1 MKNVTIVLN
10 LSLRS
15 IRLIVFDPKGRKVYE
30 DWLPVRTYING
41 LSVEQDP
48 NEWWDLLLELLRKFS
63 RENPIADVT
72 AITVTSSALCL
83 VPIDKK
89 GSVLMKAMMVSD
101 KRAIEEANELRLHFP
116 EMLGGEKPLK
126 IDPSFMLPKILWIK
140 RNFHKTFAK
149 AGLFLSSNDFL
160 LFKLSGETV
169 TDIFNAQ
176 KFYYDSSLGSF
187 PKKMLQ
193 AIGIRREQ
201 LPKVVDPGTVIG
213 KVSSDIVKEFPFL
226 TKTMVVIATYDAL
239 CALFGSSTHEEGE
252 LNNVCGTCSSYRI
265 LTSNKNVSAPK
276 LLEQEFL
283 SEKLRIIGGSNNLEG
298 GVLEWAKECYY
309 SDALKDDSL
318 LYPLMEKEAAE
329 SSLGANGLLFM
340 PYLIGE
346 RLPISDAYVRGM
358 FFGMERFHT
367 RKDII
372 RSIFEANAFQAKLML
387 EEFEKSGIEISAVNM
402 SGGVAR
408 LKLAAKIRADVLGI
422 PIHVL
427 SEVET
432 TALGAFILTQ
442 KGIGGFK
449 TIKDGKHLVKIK
461 ETYLPNM
468 HNHNCYAS
476 LLMLY
481 KELYTAN
488 SHIFKMR
495 HEVFERVMHYQRKVL
510 ENL

>member
-1 MKNVTIVLN
+1 MKNVTVVIN

-15 IRLIVFDPKGRKVYE
+15 IRLIVFDLKGTKIYE

-48 NEWWDLLLELLRKFS
+48 NEWWDLLSELLAKFAHEKIS
-63 RENPIADVT
+63 KYVSAV
-72 AITVTSSALCL
+72 TVTSSALCL
-83 VPIDKK
+83 VGIDKK
-89 GSVLMKAMMVSD
+89 GKILFKSMMVSD
-101 KRAIEEANELRLHFP
+101 KRAISEAEEMKNKFQEGFYS
-116 EMLGGEKPLK
+116 GKKLK
-126 IDPSFMLPKILWIK
+126 IDPSYMLPKILWIK
-140 RNFHKTFAK
+140 NNDPKVFTQVDH
-149 AGLFLSSNDFL
+149 FLSSNDFII
-160 LFKLSGETV
+160 FKLSGKIV

-176 KFYYDSSLGSF
+176 KFYYDYSSSSY
-187 PKKMLQ
+187 PKDILDFVGVRKSQMP
-193 AIGIRREQ
+193 A
-201 LPKVVDPGTVIG
+201 VVDPGTIIG
-213 KVSSDIVKEFPFL
+213 NVSVENAKQFPFL
-226 TKTMVVIATYDAL
+226 EKSSVVISTYDAL
-239 CALFGSSTHEEGE
+239 CALFGSSTYEDGE

-265 LTSNKNVSAPK
+265 LTSKKGHSAPK

-283 SEKLRIIGGSNNLEG
+283 SEKLSIIGGSNNLEG

-309 SDALKDDSL
+309 SDAPRDDSL
-318 LYPLMEKEAAE
+318 LYPLMEKEASE
-329 SSLGANGLLFM
+329 STLGANGLIFM

-358 FFGMERFHT
+358 FFGMERFHS
-367 RKDII
+367 RKDIV

-387 EEFEKSGIEISAVNM
+387 EEFEKSGIEISAINM
-402 SGGVAR
+402 SGGVAK

-422 PIHVL
+422 PVHVL

-442 KGIGGFK
+442 KGLGRFK
-449 TIKDGKHLVKIK
+449 SIRDGRHLVRIK

-488 SHIFKMR
+488 SSIFKKR
-495 HEVFERVMHYQRKVL
+495 HEVFTRVMHYQRKVL

>member
-1 MKNVTIVLN
+1 MKDVTIIIN

-15 IRLIVFDPKGRKVYE
+15 IRLIVFDFSGKKIYE

-48 NEWWDLLLELLRKFS
+48 NEWWRLLVELMKKFDQ
-63 RENPIADVT
+63 ENPSVHVA

-83 VPIDKK
+83 VVIDKK
-89 GSVLMKAMMVSD
+89 GNVLMKSMMVSD
-101 KRAIEEANELRLHFP
+101 KRAIGEAEEMKLHFP
-116 EMLGGEKPLK
+116 EMFDGEKSFK
-126 IDPSFMLPKILWIK
+126 IDSSFMLPKILWIK
-140 RNFHKTFAK
+140 KNESKVFSK
-149 AGLFLSSNDFL
+149 AGFFLSSNDFL
-160 LFKLSGETV
+160 LYKLSGKIV
-169 TDIFNAQ
+169 TDTFNAQ
-176 KFYYDSSLGSF
+176 KFYYDPFAGSYV
-187 PKKMLQ
+187 KRLLDLV
-193 AIGIRREQ
+193 GITTRQ
-201 LPKVVDPGTVIG
+201 LPHVVEPGTVLG
-213 KVSSDIVKEFPFL
+213 KVSTGVGREFSFL
-226 TKTMVVIATYDAL
+226 KKAHVVISTYDAL
-239 CALFGSSTHEEGE
+239 CALFGSSTHEDGE

-265 LTSNKNVSAPK
+265 MTTKKGMSAPR
-276 LLEQEFL
+276 LLEQEFV
-283 SEKLRIIGGSNNLEG
+283 SEKMRIIGGSNNLEG

-309 SDALKDDSL
+309 SDSPRDDSL
-318 LYPLMEKEAAE
+318 LYALMEKEAAE
-329 SSLGANGLLFM
+329 STLGAGGLLFM

-346 RLPISDAYVRGM
+346 RLPISDVYVRGM

-372 RSIFEANAFQAKLML
+372 RSIFEANAFQAKLIL
-387 EEFEKSGIEISAVNM
+387 EEFEKSGIEISAINM

-422 PIHVL
+422 PVHVL

-442 KGIGGFK
+442 KGIGRYK
-449 TIKDGKHLVKIK
+449 SIRDGRHLVQIK

-481 KELYTAN
+481 KEIYTAN
-488 SHIFKMR
+488 SSIFKKR

>member
-1 MKNVTIVLN
+1 MKNVTIVIN

-15 IRLIVFDPKGRKVYE
+15 IRLIVFDSKGTKIYE

-48 NEWWDLLLELLRKFS
+48 NEWWDLLQELLAKFAKERDAKQVS
-63 RENPIADVT
+63 AV
-72 AITVTSSALCL
+72 TVTSSALCL
-83 VPIDKK
+83 VGIDKK
-89 GSVLMKAMMVSD
+89 GNVLFKSLMVSD
-101 KRAIEEANELRLHFP
+101 KRAISEAEEMRNSFQEVLYSGRT
-116 EMLGGEKPLK
+116 LK
-126 IDPSFMLPKILWIK
+126 IDPSYMLPKILWK
-140 RNFHKTFAK
+140 KNHDHKVFAK
-149 AGLFLSSNDFL
+149 TSYFLSANDFL
-160 LFKLSGETV
+160 ILKLSGKIV
-169 TDIFNAQ
+169 TDTFNAQ
-176 KFYYDSSLGSF
+176 KFYYDASSKEY
-187 PKKMLQ
+187 PKELLDFVGLRKAQM
-193 AIGIRREQ
+193 
-201 LPKVVDPGTVIG
+201 PDVVDPGTVIG
-213 KVSSDIVKEFPFL
+213 SVSERTAKQFPFL
-226 TKTMVVIATYDAL
+226 AKTSVVISTYDAL
-239 CALFGSSTHEEGE
+239 CALFGSSTHEDGE

-265 LTSNKNVSAPK
+265 LTSKKGLSAPK

-283 SEKLRIIGGSNNLEG
+283 SEKLQIIGGSNNLEG
-298 GVLEWAKECYY
+298 GALEWAKECYY
-309 SDALKDDSL
+309 SDIPKDDSL
-318 LYPLMEKEAAE
+318 LYPLMEKEASE
-329 SSLGANGLLFM
+329 STLGANGLLFM

-346 RLPISDAYVRGM
+346 RLPIADAYVRGM

-387 EEFEKSGIEISAVNM
+387 EEFEKSGIEISAINM
-402 SGGVAR
+402 SGGVAK

-422 PIHVL
+422 PVHVL

-442 KGIGGFK
+442 KGIGSFK
-449 TIKDGKHLVKIK
+449 SIRDGRHLVKIK

-481 KELYTAN
+481 KDLYTAN
-488 SHIFKMR
+488 SSIFKKR